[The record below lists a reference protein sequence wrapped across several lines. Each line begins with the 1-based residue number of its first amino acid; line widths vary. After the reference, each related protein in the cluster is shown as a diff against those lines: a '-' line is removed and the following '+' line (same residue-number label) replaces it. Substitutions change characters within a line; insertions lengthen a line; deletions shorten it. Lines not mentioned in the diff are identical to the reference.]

1 MELRKEIRFAAN
13 GNQQSK
19 KFILQKFEPLIS
31 KYSRE
36 LEYEE
41 ANTDLI
47 IAMLESIEKIDK
59 SLKHDSTEAQ
69 CISYIH
75 KTLNRKKI
83 DLLRRLIRK
92 KSKCNTTAGVY

>member
-47 IAMLESIEKIDK
+47 IAMLESIEKK
-59 SLKHDSTEAQ
+59 STNLLNMTLQKHNVSVIFTKHSIE
-69 CISYIH
+69 
-75 KTLNRKKI
+75 KK
-83 DLLRRLIRK
+83 LI
-92 KSKCNTTAGVY
+92 CFDG